1 MYKID
6 GFDDCI
12 LGISAE
18 KGEELR
24 LVYSIDKFVRKIQ
37 QYESLTYESAYKLFR
52 CMLENDEDFE
62 LPVFVETANVLDI
75 SSCETRLQL
84 EAERI
89 LAGERH

>member
-37 QYESLTYESAYKLFR
+37 QFESVTYESAYRLFR
-52 CMLENDEDFE
+52 YMLENDEDFE
-62 LPVFVETANVLDI
+62 LPVFVESANIFDI

-84 EAERI
+84 ESERI
-89 LAGERH
+89 LAGEEH